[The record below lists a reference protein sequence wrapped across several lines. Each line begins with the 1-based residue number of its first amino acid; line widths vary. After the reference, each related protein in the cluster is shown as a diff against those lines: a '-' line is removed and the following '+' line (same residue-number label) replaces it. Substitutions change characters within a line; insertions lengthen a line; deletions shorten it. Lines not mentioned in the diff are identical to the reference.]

1 MGIGIKGFFMLR
13 NNMKKWLI
21 VRENWVGCKNCKS
34 IGWNL
39 DYIER
44 GGRGVVDRK
53 GGVEMKEID
62 KMR

>member
-1 MGIGIKGFFMLR
+1 MGIGIKGSSMLR
-13 NNMKKWLI
+13 NNMKKWPTA
-21 VRENWVGCKNCKS
+21 RENWVGCKNCKS
-34 IGWNL
+34 TGRNL

-44 GGRGVVDRK
+44 GGRGAADRK